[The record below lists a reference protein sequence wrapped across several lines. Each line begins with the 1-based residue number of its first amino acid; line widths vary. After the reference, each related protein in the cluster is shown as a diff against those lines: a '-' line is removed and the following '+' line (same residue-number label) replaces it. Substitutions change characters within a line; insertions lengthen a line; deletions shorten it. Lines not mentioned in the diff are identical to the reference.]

1 MTYTQPNLA
10 TSALITVDTQNDF
23 TLDGAPAQVP
33 GTIAIIPNMVR
44 LLRCYRELR
53 LPIIHIVRIYLPDGS
68 NADLCRRA
76 VLESGAKLV
85 LPGSIGVDL
94 VADLKPNPT
103 VKLDTDRLLK
113 GHIQQWSDNEV
124 VIYKPRW
131 GAFHG
136 TPLSDHLKILNI
148 DTLLFCGCNFPN
160 CPRTSIYEAS
170 ARDYKLMLAED
181 ALSGLYEKGRQ
192 EMENIGVEV
201 VSTETIL
208 AGLS

>member
-1 MTYTQPNLA
+1 MTYTQPNLT
-10 TSALITVDTQNDF
+10 TSALVTIDTQNDF
-23 TLDGAPAQVP
+23 TLAGAPAQVP
-33 GTIAIIPNMVR
+33 GTLAIIPNMVR

-76 VLESGAKLV
+76 LLESGAKIALSGSAGVELV
-85 LPGSIGVDL
+85 N
-94 VADLKPNPT
+94 DLKPHSAVN
-103 VKLDTDRLLK
+103 LDADQLLQ
-113 GHIQQWSDNEV
+113 GHIQQWSENEV

-131 GAFHG
+131 GAFHR
-136 TPLSDHLKILNI
+136 TPLSEHLKHLNV

-170 ARDYKLMLAED
+170 ARDYKLILAED
-181 ALSGLYEKGRQ
+181 ALSGLYEKGKQ